1 MKWYVLQFTA
11 TRFQTVFKHL
21 ENMGVQFYC

>member
-21 ENMGVQFYC
+21 ENMGV